1 VAVLVCGV
9 GYIGA
14 ALAGRLLSLGE
25 EVVGLENFFSSDR
38 RALAAL
44 GRHGGFRLV
53 EGDVAE
59 PEHVAFALAAA
70 DVRVAYL
77 LAAQSSP
84 DDAAAPAEYTER
96 TNLRGPR
103 VLLDACADR
112 GVETVVFGSS
122 LRVYGQPLPPGFDES
137 TPYGRQSDLSH
148 LSKIYVE
155 KLLELHA
162 GRRTM
167 RAISARLAIVY
178 GLGPVMKQQPSY
190 MTVPNRFAWQAHRR
204 ERLRVNAGQGAVQLL
219 HLDDAVGALIRL
231 GDWAE
236 PGYQPVNVLGDETSL
251 ADLARLVVAEGAR
264 RGLDVAAE
272 LPDEPPP
279 APSGGRSRLDGRGHA
294 RGRDL
299 AGGVRE
305 LLDYFAA
312 EPAA

>member
-1 VAVLVCGV
+1 
-9 GYIGA
+9 
-14 ALAGRLLSLGE
+14 
-25 EVVGLENFFSSDR
+25 
-38 RALAAL
+38 

-59 PEHVAFALAAA
+59 PEHVALALAAA

-96 TNLRGPR
+96 TNLRGAR

-122 LRVYGQPLPPGFDES
+122 LRVDGQPLPPGFDES
-137 TPYGRQSDLSH
+137 TPYGRQSALSH

-178 GLGPVMKQQPSY
+178 GLGPVMKRQPSY

-204 ERLRVNAGQGAVQLL
+204 E
-219 HLDDAVGALIRL
+219 
-231 GDWAE
+231 
-236 PGYQPVNVLGDETSL
+236 
-251 ADLARLVVAEGAR
+251 
-264 RGLDVAAE
+264 
-272 LPDEPPP
+272 
-279 APSGGRSRLDGRGHA
+279 
-294 RGRDL
+294 
-299 AGGVRE
+299 
-305 LLDYFAA
+305 
-312 EPAA
+312 

>member
-1 VAVLVCGV
+1 MAVLVCGV

-14 ALAGRLLSLGE
+14 ALAGRLLADGE
-25 EVVGLENFFSSDR
+25 DVVGLESFFSSDR
-38 RALAAL
+38 SAVAAL
-44 GRHGGFRLV
+44 GRRGRFRLV

-59 PEHVAFALAAA
+59 PGDVARALGAA

-84 DDAAAPAEYTER
+84 DDTAVPAAYTER

-103 VLLDACADR
+103 VFLEECARR

-148 LSKIYVE
+148 LSKIYAE

-162 GRRTM
+162 ARRPM
-167 RAISARLAIVY
+167 RAVSARLAIVY
-178 GLGPVMKQQPSY
+178 GLGPVMKRQPAF
-190 MTVPNRFAWQAHRR
+190 MTVGNRFAWQASRG
-204 ERLRVNAGQGAVQLL
+204 EPLRVNAGQGMIQLL
-219 HLDDAVGALIRL
+219 HLDDAVGALRRL
-231 GDWAE
+231 GDRAE
-236 PGYQPVNVLGDETSL
+236 PGYQPANVLGDETSL
-251 ADLARLVVAEGAR
+251 ADLARLVASEAAR
-264 RGLDVAAE
+264 RDIAVRLD

-279 APSGGRSRLDGRGHA
+279 APSGGRSRLDGLGVA
-294 RGRDL
+294 RQRDL

-312 EPAA
+312 GRAA